1 MWRIKHIFDGDFGCE
16 DRSDNTETKV
26 MVTLEND
33 KGEQRMES
41 VEDKWLTDNRLD
53 VGSVWNFDNI
63 GGK

>member
-1 MWRIKHIFDGDFGCE
+1 
-16 DRSDNTETKV
+16 
-26 MVTLEND
+26 
-33 KGEQRMES
+33 MES